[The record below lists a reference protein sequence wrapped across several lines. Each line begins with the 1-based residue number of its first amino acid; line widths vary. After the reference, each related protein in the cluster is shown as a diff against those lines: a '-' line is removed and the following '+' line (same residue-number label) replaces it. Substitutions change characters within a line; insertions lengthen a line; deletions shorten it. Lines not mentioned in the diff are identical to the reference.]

1 MARDCRHPPAGPMTP
16 PAFLPDVVARISA
29 PAPSARAAAFK
40 RQARLTKPAGALG
53 RLEDLSVWAAGV
65 QGRCPPTR
73 FERVRV
79 VLIAA
84 DHGIAQAGV
93 SAYPAEVTAQ
103 MVANFV
109 AGGAAVN
116 VLARETGASVRVVDV
131 GVSVDVAGADNRYK
145 VCRGTR
151 PIDTEDALD
160 GEQLAAALRAGV
172 AIIDDEVDSGADL
185 IVPGDM
191 GIGSTTP
198 CAAVTAA
205 LLGLSAEA
213 TTGRGTGVDDATL
226 ARKRTAVTS
235 AIARLGGSTDP
246 LRVVGAIGGADLA
259 TMTAMLLAAAARRTP
274 VLLDGVVSCT
284 AALVAARIAPQ
295 ARDWWLAGHRSSEPA
310 QRASLDALGLAP
322 VVDLELRLGEGTG
335 ALVALP
341 VLQMAIA
348 PLAEMATVDEAGVS
362 DRDA

>member
-1 MARDCRHPPAGPMTP
+1 MT
-16 PAFLPDVVARISA
+16 LPSELADVIARIAA
-29 PAPSARAAAFK
+29 PDESARAAAQQ
-40 RQARLTKPAGALG
+40 RQTRLTKPTGALG
-53 RLEDLSVWAAGV
+53 RLEELSVWASGV
-65 QGRCPPTR
+65 QGQCPPRR

-84 DHGIAQAGV
+84 DHGIAHAGV

-103 MVANFV
+103 MVANFL

-116 VLARETGASVRVVDV
+116 VLARETGASVRVLDM
-131 GVSVDVAGADNRYK
+131 GVRVDVAGADSRFK
-145 VCRGTR
+145 VCHGTR

-160 GEQLAAALRAGV
+160 SEQLAAALRAGV

-205 LLGLSAEA
+205 LLGLSPDA
-213 TTGRGTGVDDATL
+213 TTGRCTGVDDATL

-235 AIARLGGSTDP
+235 AITRLGGSTDP
-246 LRVVGAIGGADLA
+246 LRVVGSIGGADLA

-274 VLLDGVVSCT
+274 VVLDGVVSCT

-310 QRASLDALGLAP
+310 QRAALDDLGLVP

-348 PLAEMATVDEAGVS
+348 TLAEMATFDEAGVS